1 MSEDSEYE
9 EEVITPIPEEIL
21 QQRQAKKD
29 AFRAKLLEWKSKR
42 IDEITRQNQ
51 DQTVLN
57 SYLKEAANL
66 YKSIR

>member
-1 MSEDSEYE
+1 MSEVSDTEYE
-9 EEVITPIPEEIL
+9 EEAITPVAEDVL

-42 IDEITRQNQ
+42 IEEITRQNQ

-57 SYLKEAANL
+57 SYLKGFL
-66 YKSIR
+66 